1 MSAGRP
7 FVVVAGVFVVLP
19 LSSSLLLL
27 YLFVCP
33 LGSSFVS
40 CVVWHWHTYHASDPD
55 LLALSYLSFSFCVGC
70 CCCTAVLLTMYAY
83 KSEESCARTNL
94 LGYMEDTVWFWNDWR
109 EVEFRSGGKFFAPD
123 ADNCHDGTTCT
134 WHVTDSGRKV
144 VIRWGTAGEH
154 TVSLSEDRR
163 RMQGQRF
170 EGILATATF
179 GGATWRRGARAT
191 RSAGRSWGRMRTTAR
206 GCTTC
211 LSLTRSTRQSSRSK
225 SSSAACRA
233 STIRTRTARIRM
245 PR

>member
-1 MSAGRP
+1 M
-7 FVVVAGVFVVLP
+7 LP

-83 KSEESCARTNL
+83 KSEEACARTNL

-154 TVSLSEDRR
+154 TVSPVSASALS
-163 RMQGQRF
+163 GAGGF
-170 EGILATATF
+170 LALPRV
-179 GGATWRRGARAT
+179 G
-191 RSAGRSWGRMRTTAR
+191 
-206 GCTTC
+206 TC
-211 LSLTRSTRQSSRSK
+211 NCFNTCSCK
-225 SSSAACRA
+225 DWACCCQCNDCKNDPA
-233 STIRTRTARIRM
+233 VA
-245 PR
+245 PHCQ